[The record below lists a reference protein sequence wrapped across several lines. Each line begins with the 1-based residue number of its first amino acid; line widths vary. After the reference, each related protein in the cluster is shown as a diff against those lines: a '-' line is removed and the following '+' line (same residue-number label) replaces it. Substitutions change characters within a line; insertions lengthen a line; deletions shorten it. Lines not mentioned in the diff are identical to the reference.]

1 MRHIK
6 VFESVDYNQETWISK
21 IKWLH
26 SYYNKVDII
35 KSTMPKLLDSLEVT
49 FENPKHNQGKS
60 PFYLQ
65 LGLSDE
71 YGSTEYFFRD
81 ESNLIINPIYDEDI
95 IKQIIHSG
103 FRFNEKIK
111 SLKNDKSTYPYY
123 KLEGYLSIDG
133 NDIYKDV
140 DIRTNRYEKWISSLL
155 SDYFKGWDIRTQ
167 IRINVDG
174 ASFWIHLIDKT
185 RNLKLENFQ
194 LDSSDNFFPKEI
206 SQNEYIYRLEN
217 SVNQL

>member
-111 SLKNDKSTYPYY
+111 SLKNELQTDNTSN
-123 KLEGYLSIDG
+123 I
-133 NDIYKDV
+133 
-140 DIRTNRYEKWISSLL
+140 LL
-155 SDYFKGWDIRTQ
+155 
-167 IRINVDG
+167 INQKN
-174 ASFWIHLIDKT
+174 II
-185 RNLKLENFQ
+185 
-194 LDSSDNFFPKEI
+194 I
-206 SQNEYIYRLEN
+206 
-217 SVNQL
+217 NQKNIIIN